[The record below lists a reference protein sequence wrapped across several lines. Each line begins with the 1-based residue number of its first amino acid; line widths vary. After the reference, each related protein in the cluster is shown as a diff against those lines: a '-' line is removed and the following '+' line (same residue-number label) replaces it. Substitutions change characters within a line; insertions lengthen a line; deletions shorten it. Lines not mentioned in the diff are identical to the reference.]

1 MTDFAASMAEQ
12 GVNVYCIPIPTSI
25 GVMIS
30 SEYMEKVR
38 CSDQGAAITYVLG
51 SMGEDV
57 HKVNV
62 FNSLVAHNDEYIYF
76 RTDHHWTALG
86 AYYAYETFCAA
97 AGMEAAPLDAFTEID
112 QGEFKGSFYYN
123 CNQNSRLRLDNVY
136 AYDPPGDY
144 EVRITGE
151 DGGTFLWTIISDMTN
166 ASASGKYLCFISGD
180 RPMISIKRNDVPEG
194 RTCVVV
200 KDSFGNPFV
209 PYLTQNYSQI
219 YVLDYRSYKKMTLRS
234 FVEAYDVD
242 DIIFAQALSLATS
255 DGGISLT
262 RSMCR

>member
-1 MTDFAASMAEQ
+1 MSER
-12 GVNVYCIPIPTSI
+12 GVDVYSILIPTSA

-30 SEYMEKVR
+30 SEYLEKIR
-38 CSDQGAAITYVLG
+38 CSDQGAAITYMY
-51 SMGEDV
+51 SAMGDSV
-57 HKVNV
+57 HKVNI
-62 FNSLVAHNDEYIYF
+62 FNDLVAHNDEYIYF

-97 AGMEAAPLDAFTEID
+97 AGLEAVPLENFTELD
-112 QGEFKGSFYYN
+112 QGEYRGSFYYN

-136 AYDPPGDY
+136 AYDPPGDF

-151 DGGTFLWTIISDMTN
+151 DGGTFLWTIISDMTTSST
-166 ASASGKYLCFISGD
+166 AAKYMTFLSGD
-180 RPMISIKRNDVPEG
+180 RPMISIKNNSLPDAPV
-194 RTCVVV
+194 CVVV

-209 PYLTQNYSQI
+209 PFLTQHYSQI
-219 YVLDYRSYKKMTLRS
+219 YVLDYRSYKAMRLKD
-234 FVEAYDVD
+234 FVEAYGVDV
-242 DIIFAQALSLATS
+242 IIFAQALQLAQS